1 MDFFKNLMTL
11 KAGFFAVFIAVIINL
26 IIIDSFLIR
35 GGPTR
40 IIEKITEVSSSKP
53 QLTPKP
59 LPELSCPISCI
70 SQINE
75 ATASIKLVQPT
86 PLPQPQAVSQSI
98 SGEFF
103 IPLGSG
109 INSTNDWADLLG
121 VQAYIDSTK
130 YGRIK
135 SVVFEA
141 SLRIPTGNET
151 AYARLFNLTDKHPV
165 WFSEVSLEGG
175 TPKLLISQPI
185 TLDSGNKLY
194 QVQMKTSLKFP
205 AILDQS
211 RVHIIT
217 F

>member
-1 MDFFKNLMTL
+1 MEKVLRFGLYGLFAFGFLNLIALDFIVSKNLTS
-11 KAGFFAVFIAVIINL
+11 KDQAPAVKETIV
-26 IIIDSFLIR
+26 
-35 GGPTR
+35 
-40 IIEKITEVSSSKP
+40 EKTADLGS
-53 QLTPKP
+53 LA
-59 LPELSCPISCI
+59 CPSSCI
-70 SQINE
+70 SQIKE

-109 INSTNDWADLLG
+109 TNSTNDWADLAG
-121 VQAYIDSTK
+121 VQAYVDSTK

-151 AYARLFNLTDKHPV
+151 AYARLFNVTDKHPV
-165 WFSEVSLEGG
+165 WFSEVSLDGG

-185 TLDSGNKLY
+185 TLDLGNKLY

-205 AILDQS
+205 AVLDQA
-211 RVHIIT
+211 RIHIT
-217 F
+217 SY